1 VLEQDQL
8 KSASAQNASVELAR
22 GGGVLLLDRRL
33 PEPPSFAPWR
43 RRAVRQLVAQSSP
56 LQSAGAL

>member
-8 KSASAQNASVELAR
+8 KSGSAESVSVELVR

-33 PEPPSFAPWR
+33 PEPPPFAPWR
-43 RRAVRQLVAQSSP
+43 RRAVRQLVAQSP